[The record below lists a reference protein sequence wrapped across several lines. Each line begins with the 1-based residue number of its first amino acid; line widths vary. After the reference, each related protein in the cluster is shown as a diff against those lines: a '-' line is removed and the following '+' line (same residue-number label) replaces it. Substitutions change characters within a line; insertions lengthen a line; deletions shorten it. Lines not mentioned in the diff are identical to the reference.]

1 PWQASQRPPGTLN
14 EKWLAVSP
22 RDRASLVAAN
32 SSRIGSNAFKY
43 VTGFD
48 RGVRPIG
55 AWSTSTASVTNSA
68 PSSLRNVP
76 TRLSQPPFARLIAAY
91 RTSWTIVD

>member
-1 PWQASQRPPGTLN
+1 MPSHCSQGTKTSARNCISTRTSPSPWHASQRPPGTLN

-22 RDRASLVAAN
+22 RARASLVSEN
-32 SSRIGSNAFKY
+32 SSRIGSNALRY

-55 AWSTSTASVTNSA
+55 AWSTSTTSLMYSS
-68 PSSLRNVP
+68 PSSEP
-76 TRLSQPPFARLIAAY
+76 
-91 RTSWTIVD
+91 